1 MQSQKLTS
9 GQKIALSTFLS
20 SYDENCSFKKL
31 LAAIHSNDF
40 EVVTIW
46 EQIEHMNIKNLIEAI
61 KNLSANIDA
70 VLKH

>member
-9 GQKIALSTFLS
+9 GQKIALGTFLS
-20 SYDENCSFKKL
+20 SYDENCSYKKL
-31 LAAIHSNDF
+31 LDAIHSNDF
-40 EVVTIW
+40 EVITIW
-46 EQIEHMNIKNLIEAI
+46 EQVEHMNIKNLIEAI

>member
-1 MQSQKLTS
+1 MQNQKLTS
-9 GQKIALSTFLS
+9 GQKIALGTFLS

-46 EQIEHMNIKNLIEAI
+46 EQLEHMNTKSLIEAI
-61 KNLSANIDA
+61 RNLAANIDTIS
-70 VLKH
+70 KH